1 MNAVTVKNLSYT
13 YPDGRRGL
21 VNVSLSVEKG
31 SRVALVGSNGSGKST
46 LLLHLNG
53 LLDGAGE
60 IEVMG
65 IPRRKKNM
73 GRIRRSIGYLFSQID
88 YQFIMPDLINDVMI
102 SIPGNRSGEE
112 RAREARLWLARFGL
126 EEYEGASPLELS
138 SGEMK
143 KAALAG
149 VLAREPGLIILDEP
163 LNTID
168 RRASMELLKI
178 LSELPQTMI
187 MATHRLLPVRK
198 LATHIAVMEKGRI
211 TGYYPAREG
220 LERKDVLDLL
230 M

>member
-21 VNVSLSVEKG
+21 KDISLVVKKG

-60 IEVMG
+60 IEIMG

-73 GRIRRSIGYLFSQID
+73 GHIRHSIGYLFSQID

-102 SIPGNRSGEE
+102 SIPGTGTGEE

-168 RRASMELLKI
+168 RRASMELMKI
-178 LSELPQTMI
+178 LRKLPQTMI
-187 MATHRLLPVRK
+187 MATHRLLPVRE
-198 LATHIAVMEKGRI
+198 LATHIAVMEEGII